1 MTSFTFRA
9 HALNPDILAGSLI
22 YQRPRWTDALRAFSR
37 LAPELPDEL
46 TTLMTFLVPP
56 ADWDM
61 GDRVLMFLGVAW
73 AGADRAAGKVVLD
86 RVQAAC
92 PPDIAVLDP
101 TRWITFQSAFDAI
114 LPSGVRAYWW
124 NASFGQLDDRM
135 IEALVEHLGAQ
146 TWYGTAADLHH
157 MGGASGRVGEDETA
171 FPNRAAQYWLNVYGF
186 WPDPADDAAR
196 VAWVKASSEAMRQ
209 YATVG
214 QYVNFLGHDEL
225 DPYQKAV
232 AVYGEAKL
240 ARLMAL
246 KRRYDPANLFRVNHN
261 IPVGPSRS
269 RVTWGPWCP
278 SRPA

>member
-1 MTSFTFRA
+1 
-9 HALNPDILAGSLI
+9 
-22 YQRPRWTDALRAFSR
+22 
-37 LAPELPDEL
+37 
-46 TTLMTFLVPP
+46 
-56 ADWDM
+56 
-61 GDRVLMFLGVAW
+61 
-73 AGADRAAGKVVLD
+73 
-86 RVQAAC
+86 
-92 PPDIAVLDP
+92 
-101 TRWITFQSAFDAI
+101 
-114 LPSGVRAYWW
+114 
-124 NASFGQLDDRM
+124 M